1 MIRLLLFAFIIGSA
15 LFVGLYDFSD
25 DFASASIAIGG
36 LKVILGI
43 LTGLWLL
50 SLWLKDSSI
59 VDIFWGIGFVV
70 LAWYY
75 RNQIGD
81 NSYRTDVIVWLVTL
95 WGLRLGLYLGYR
107 NIGKGEDYRYATWRK
122 ESGSNWWWVSFLRV
136 FVLQGVIMWVV
147 ASPILIALS
156 SATLTWLDWLGGI
169 LWGIGL
175 LFETI
180 GDWQLM
186 VFKKNP
192 ANQGKVMN
200 KGLWGLTR
208 HPNYFG
214 DAVVWWGFF
223 CFAASVGGW
232 FYVFS
237 PVLMTFLLMKV
248 SGVAMLEKTLTQTK
262 PQYAEYIKRVP
273 AFFPKLW

>member
-1 MIRLLLFAFIIGSA
+1 
-15 LFVGLYDFSD
+15 
-25 DFASASIAIGG
+25 
-36 LKVILGI
+36 
-43 LTGLWLL
+43 
-50 SLWLKDSSI
+50 
-59 VDIFWGIGFVV
+59 
-70 LAWYY
+70 
-75 RNQIGD
+75 
-81 NSYRTDVIVWLVTL
+81 
-95 WGLRLGLYLGYR
+95 LGYR